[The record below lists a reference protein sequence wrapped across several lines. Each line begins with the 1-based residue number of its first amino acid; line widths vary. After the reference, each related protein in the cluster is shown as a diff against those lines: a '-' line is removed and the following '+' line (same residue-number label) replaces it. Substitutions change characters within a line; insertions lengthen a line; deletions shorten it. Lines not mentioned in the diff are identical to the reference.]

1 MKHKEQILKV
11 SRQHQK
17 ITYKGIPVKLK
28 ADTSKETL
36 KARRERQIL
45 ILMKGEKKK
54 KNLQLRLLYLA
65 KTSFRFQGEI
75 SSFKTRKI

>member
-54 KNLQLRLLYLA
+54 KKPTTQITL
-65 KTSFRFQGEI
+65 
-75 SSFKTRKI
+75 SSKDLIQIPRRNQ

>member
-54 KNLQLRLLYLA
+54 KTYNSDY
-65 KTSFRFQGEI
+65 SI
-75 SSFKTRKI
+75 